1 MSLWQ
6 TLVNYMWFNIIR
18 PLVKGF
24 LRRTTGLCE
33 LQRICYG
40 TSGPSA
46 DRCIQIQQS
55 LMSSRSKAIGR
66 ITEKLICVPELR
78 SITSLGATVTSIRPE
93 AEAELVIFAVEAICV
108 EKNVKLEVHQEF
120 VSGLETCL
128 FKLYFYKVMAD
139 EAVWLTKQP
148 FDKENPEDVQLLLK
162 LWNKLKDGNETDI
175 SKQDWPTIGFQ
186 GKDPAT
192 DFRGMGML
200 SLHQLVYLATEHTER
215 CKRMLI
221 TSNHPVKGYSF
232 AITGI
237 HLTHLTM
244 SLLLDGSLR
253 THFFNLGKEQFC
265 LRDLH
270 QVYAQVFAAF
280 DKFWVREDPQDMMQ
294 FRFVRD
300 KFVAELRLHLS
311 DEKATLVNWICP
323 LEQDV

>member
-6 TLVNYMWFNIIR
+6 TVVSFLWFNIIR

-40 TSGPSA
+40 TSGPFA
-46 DRCIQIQQS
+46 DRCIRIQQS
-55 LMSSRSKAIGR
+55 LMSSRSKTIGR
-66 ITEKLICVPELR
+66 VTEKLIRLPDLR
-78 SITSLGATVTSIRPE
+78 SITSLATLVSSIKPE

-108 EKNVKLEVHQEF
+108 EKNVKPEVHAEF
-120 VSGLETCL
+120 VSSLETCL
-128 FKLYFYKVMAD
+128 FKLYFYKIMGE

-148 FDKENPEDVQLLLK
+148 FDKDKSEDVKLLLN
-162 LWNKLKDGNETDI
+162 LWNKLMDDNETDI
-175 SKQDWPTIGFQ
+175 RKPDWPAIGFQ

-200 SLHQLVYLATEHTER
+200 SLHQLVYLANEHTKR
-215 CKRMLI
+215 CKRMLS

-237 HLTHLTM
+237 HLTHLTL

-253 THFFNLGKEQFC
+253 THFYNQNKEQFC
-265 LRDLH
+265 IEDLH
-270 QVYAQVFAAF
+270 QVYAQIFAAF
-280 DKFWVREDPQDMMQ
+280 DTFWVREDPQDVMQ

-311 DEKATLVNWICP
+311 DEKATLTNWICP